1 MINIPWLPIAIA
13 AQFILGS
20 AAVFDKL
27 LLKKRSIDALSYTF
41 WFGFLGLFS
50 LFLLPFGFQ
59 RTPVTIIAIGLVAG
73 ALFVLAGFFQFRVL
87 EKIEASETL
96 PLIGSL
102 SPVFTLIFSWYIL
115 GTHLGLFD
123 VIGFI
128 FLIVTGYL
136 LFLAERHE
144 ISRGI
149 LFSIALS
156 SIFLAASHV
165 GVKLVFNETNF
176 IMGFFWAKMGGVLV
190 VLLMLASAKL
200 RRNLLRSAE
209 HTAAGNKVLYFANR
223 LYSSAGSILVSA
235 AIFLSEPALV
245 DATQNIRYIVIF
257 LFAWLLLHER
267 FRGRILAFKL
277 VAVVLISFGLGWLTL
292 GEYVRILPPANPD
305 RPIVWGTTF
314 SKYFANEMGLDWRA
328 AYKAIINDLKPK
340 KIRLIANWNAIERE
354 QNLYDFADLD
364 WQVGEAAKNH
374 IPIILV
380 VGEKAPRWPECY
392 IPGWA
397 SSMSSEEK
405 NLELNSYIREVILR
419 YRDSPAIEM
428 WQVEN
433 EPFLNF
439 GECRRRTVE
448 EMQSEIAVV
457 KAIDS
462 RLVLITDG
470 GELGL
475 WKPAAN
481 LGDVF
486 GTTMYRRVYPKI
498 IGPIFGLIDYPITPN
513 YFRLKE
519 TVIRQFTNKP
529 DQQYIVIELQ
539 GEPWSPKYLNITP
552 IDWQLKNF
560 SPQYFSETIDFA
572 KATGFETYY
581 LWGAE
586 WWYWMKEEQGHSEY
600 WDIARELFTQPS
612 QK

>member
-27 LLKKRSIDALSYTF
+27 LLKKRSIEAGPYTF
-41 WFGFLGLFS
+41 WFGISGIFS
-50 LFLLPFGFQ
+50 IFLLPFGFQ
-59 RTPVTIIAIGLVAG
+59 WTPAHAIATGLIAG
-73 ALFVLAGFFQFRVL
+73 VFFVLAILFEFWVL
-87 EKIEASETL
+87 ERIEASETL

-102 SPVFTLIFSWYIL
+102 SPVFTLVFSWYIL
-115 GTHLGLFD
+115 GTRLGIFD
-123 VIGFI
+123 IIGFI
-128 FLIVTGYL
+128 FLIITGYL
-136 LFLAERHE
+136 LFFAERRE
-144 ISRGI
+144 ISWKI
-149 LFSIALS
+149 LSFIILS
-156 SIFLAASHV
+156 SIFLAASYI
-165 GVKLVFNETNF
+165 GTKLVFNESNF
-176 IMGFFWAKMGGVLV
+176 IMGFFWVKMGGVLA
-190 VLLMLASAKL
+190 VLAMLFSKKL
-200 RRNLLRSAE
+200 RRGILRSE
-209 HTAAGNKVLYFANR
+209 HTAARNKVLYLANR
-223 LYSSAGSILVSA
+223 LYASLGSILVSA

-257 LFAWLLLHER
+257 LFAWLLLRER
-267 FRGRILAFKL
+267 FRGRLLAFKL
-277 VAVVLISFGLGWLTL
+277 VAVVLISIGLGWLAL
-292 GEYVRILPPANPD
+292 GEYARVLPPVNPD

-314 SKYFANEMGLDWRA
+314 SKYFADEMGLDWRA
-328 AYKAIINDLKPK
+328 TYEAIITDLKPQ
-340 KIRLIANWNAIERE
+340 KIRLIANWNAIEPQ
-354 QNLYDFADLD
+354 QNIYNFSDLD

-374 IPIILV
+374 ISVILV

-392 IPGWA
+392 IPDWA

-439 GECRRRTVE
+439 GECVRRTTA

-462 RLVLITDG
+462 RPVLVTDG
-470 GELGL
+470 GEMGL

-519 TVIRQFTNKP
+519 KVIRQLTNKP
-529 DQQYIVIELQ
+529 DQSYIVIELQ
-539 GEPWSPKYLNITP
+539 AEPWSPKYLNITP
-552 IDWQLKNF
+552 IGWQLKNF
-560 SPQYFSETIDFA
+560 SPQYFSETLDFA

-586 WWYWMKEEQGHSEY
+586 WWYWMKTTQGHSEY
-600 WDIARELFTQPS
+600 WDIARLVMMGQV
-612 QK
+612 K